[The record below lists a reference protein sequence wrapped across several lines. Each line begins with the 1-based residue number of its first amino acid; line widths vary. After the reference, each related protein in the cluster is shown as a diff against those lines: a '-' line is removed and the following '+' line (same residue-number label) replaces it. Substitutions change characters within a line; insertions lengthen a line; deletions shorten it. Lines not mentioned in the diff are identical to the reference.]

1 MFNAEITDERML
13 KHIMFIIAKYYLDR
27 PNLSF
32 HNIFR
37 IKEISI
43 NDKVRSRPMC
53 LEATRLYG
61 RVLSNI
67 RSIYKERLLTKD
79 NSLQNFAADITN
91 WVPIQKNFLSI
102 DYTSNDFL
110 NFYPTTRY
118 AFENVLK
125 CTQIFECNQKSR
137 DMIITML
144 MCLDD
149 PAQSG
154 YMIDTILW
162 DCGYLFINFLSSAD
176 ITSYAEPKPVLIS
189 RILEFLFRKIIE
201 ANESTDTVELGD
213 NEIELLEK
221 QIEKQNAEKRSME
234 VEEDDKNPSD
244 NFANDDSEEDYE
256 DFPRSINESEAERT
270 RRRKRNKLLKPYLNK
285 LLNLFKTFVDREI
298 NMCHQVPERIIQF
311 TKHMCKT
318 CSRQHPNRD
327 VFNFNLNVLRFLFD
341 KCQKPRSGAGK
352 FLPMDIFSEIPPLL
366 RGMNKMR
373 DFCTDAELDIITL
386 IALTIP
392 NTQLSIISAEDHIP
406 FIKAELTRHIHEH
419 TISASLA
426 FNWLSSYCELCWSK
440 QLEPHLEEIVTCLK
454 ASIRKNDPRTAS
466 TVVHILGKLGGRCR
480 SLLKAPILPSAVQ
493 VDAISDMTDS
503 NGSCSIEAE
512 FYSSHNSVKFDIQ
525 FREYISRARELAVSE
540 NFEKLSNR
548 FPMKSYYTLCR
559 GTLLLFLDKSMPE
572 ITQEMLQEQG
582 SCEDDIKLG
591 SAQLSFETA
600 ERNKKS
606 YEDALTAFIAF
617 SAHTDFKDESQR
629 LLDGLLSYF
638 AILFSQNKYENT
650 EGEKS
655 AQVIGAEAIIK
666 AFINLHCSDN
676 KDVLSLSI
684 RTCRRLLAMIESLT
698 GERSCSSINDF
709 WKHYNNQI
717 QNMCAISKRAPKK
730 GSLIALRFLVTN
742 APNEWLLLNIN
753 DVLQTIYLLVDV
765 NSLVISIYY
774 IIIHITYYI
783 L

>member
-13 KHIMFIIAKYYLDR
+13 KHIMFITAKYYLDR

-91 WVPIQKNFLSI
+91 WMPTQKNFLSI

-118 AFENVLK
+118 AFENILK

-137 DMIITML
+137 EMVIAML

-176 ITSYAEPKPVLIS
+176 IMSSAEMKLALIN

-201 ANESTDTVELGD
+201 VNESTDTVELGV
-213 NEIELLEK
+213 NEIELLER
-221 QIEKQNAEKRSME
+221 QIEKQNAEKSFME
-234 VEEDDKNPSD
+234 VEDDKSTND
-244 NFANDDSEEDYE
+244 NLVNDDDDEDYE

-285 LLNLFKTFVDREI
+285 LLSLFKAFVDRGI
-298 NMCHQVPERIIQF
+298 YSSQQFPERIIQF

-327 VFNFNLNVLRFLFD
+327 VFNFNLNVLRFLFE
-341 KCQKPRSGAGK
+341 KYQKPRSGAGRN
-352 FLPMDIFSEIPPLL
+352 LPTDMFPEIPPLL
-366 RGMNKMR
+366 RGMNRMR
-373 DFCTDAELDIITL
+373 DFCTDAELDIMTFT
-386 IALTIP
+386 ALMIP
-392 NTQLSIISAEDHIP
+392 NTQLTIISAEDHIP
-406 FIKAELTRHIHEH
+406 FIKTELTRHIHEH
-419 TISASLA
+419 TMSTSLA
-426 FNWLSSYCELCWSK
+426 FNWLSSYCEPYWDK

-480 SLLKAPILPSAVQ
+480 SLLKGPILPSAVQ
-493 VDAISDMTDS
+493 TDAISDMTDA

-525 FREYISRARELAVSE
+525 FSEYISRARELAVSE

-572 ITQEMLQEQG
+572 ITQEMLQDQG
-582 SCEDDIKLG
+582 SCDDDIKLG
-591 SAQLSFETA
+591 SVQLSFETV
-600 ERNKKS
+600 EPNKKS

-650 EGEKS
+650 KGEKS

-698 GERSCSSINDF
+698 GERSCSSINDL

-717 QNMCAISKRAPKK
+717 QNMCVISKRAPKR

-765 NSLVISIYY
+765 NNLVILIYY
-774 IIIHITYYI
+774 IIIHKLI
-783 L
+783 